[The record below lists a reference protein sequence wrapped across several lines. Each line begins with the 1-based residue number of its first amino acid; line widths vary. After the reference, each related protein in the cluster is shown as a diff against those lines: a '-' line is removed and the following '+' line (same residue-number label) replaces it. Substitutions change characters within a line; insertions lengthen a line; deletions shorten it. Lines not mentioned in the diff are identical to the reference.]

1 MIVLF
6 TVPRLL
12 ALLIVSRDMSGL
24 LKAWK
29 SKCWFIVGG
38 GLLLICR
45 RHYGMAFSTSA
56 FLPFLRINCKNK
68 RNIYSNSSIRASQ
81 AVL

>member
-38 GLLLICR
+38 VSCLFVGGITGWLLAHLLF
-45 RHYGMAFSTSA
+45 YL
-56 FLPFLRINCKNK
+56 FLG
-68 RNIYSNSSIRASQ
+68 
-81 AVL
+81 

>member
-24 LKAWK
+24 LEAWK
-29 SKCWFIVGG
+29 SKCWFVVGS
-38 GLLLICR
+38 LLLICR

-56 FLPFLRINCKNK
+56 FLPFLRINFKNK
-68 RNIYSNSSIRASQ
+68 CNIYSNSSNSASQ

>member
-38 GLLLICR
+38 LLICR

-56 FLPFLRINCKNK
+56 LLPFLKINCKNK
-68 RNIYSNSSIRASQ
+68 CNIYSNSSNSASQ